1 MHNISHALRRAEL
14 IAADS
19 EGFVC
24 GDARMTF
31 GEFVARTRRLGTVL
45 ADLGVER
52 GGRVAVI
59 SFNSIPHVELYSGVP
74 ASGRVVVPLN
84 FRWADA
90 ELQYALEDSGARVL
104 FIDRDPGALAE
115 LVDTV
120 VRLDTDD
127 YDNRIAAAAETDFDP
142 ALTADDLAGLFYTG
156 GTTGASKGVMLSHRN
171 LVANAYNTQMLIPLE
186 PGDSYQ
192 VIAPLFHAAGSNNV
206 IQCLYQGV
214 RQLLVP
220 AFDPGATLDQ
230 IEAEGVNATLGVPS
244 MLAAQVEAQLAN
256 PRDTSSLTVYAH
268 GGSPVA
274 LEVLR
279 RATGAFPGTE
289 FVHLYGATETSPL
302 MTGLRHE
309 EQLLGGPTETSCGLQ
324 VIGCEI
330 DIRRPDG
337 TSLPQGEAGE
347 VTARGDNIMLG
358 YWNKPDATEAVLRD
372 GWYSTGDVGRLDESG
387 YLYLLDR
394 SKDMIISGGENV
406 YCTEVENAIYTH
418 PGVLEATVFGI
429 PDDQWGE
436 AVHAVVV
443 VRPGH
448 ELTPD
453 EVVAHAR
460 ETIAGYKVP
469 RSVSIQTDELPKS
482 GPGKVLK
489 RELRAPFWEGHDTQI
504 V

>member
-31 GEFVARTRRLGTVL
+31 GEFVARPRRLGTVL

-59 SFNSIPHVELYSGVP
+59 SLNSIPHVELYSGVP

-171 LVANAYNTQMLIPLE
+171 LVAHAYNTQMLIPLE

-192 VIAPLFHAAGSNNV
+192 VIAPLFHAAGSNKYETPDAR
-206 IQCLYQGV
+206 IWV
-214 RQLLVP
+214 RDLPRRSGRTVGGP
-220 AFDPGATLDQ
+220 AGFTNAAGHTHRQTLN
-230 IEAEGVNATLGVPS
+230 IP
-244 MLAAQVEAQLAN
+244 
-256 PRDTSSLTVYAH
+256 TSSMQ
-268 GGSPVA
+268 
-274 LEVLR
+274 
-279 RATGAFPGTE
+279 GAG
-289 FVHLYGATETSPL
+289 
-302 MTGLRHE
+302 MR
-309 EQLLGGPTETSCGLQ
+309 
-324 VIGCEI
+324 
-330 DIRRPDG
+330 
-337 TSLPQGEAGE
+337 
-347 VTARGDNIMLG
+347 
-358 YWNKPDATEAVLRD
+358 
-372 GWYSTGDVGRLDESG
+372 
-387 YLYLLDR
+387 
-394 SKDMIISGGENV
+394 
-406 YCTEVENAIYTH
+406 
-418 PGVLEATVFGI
+418 
-429 PDDQWGE
+429 
-436 AVHAVVV
+436 
-443 VRPGH
+443 
-448 ELTPD
+448 
-453 EVVAHAR
+453 
-460 ETIAGYKVP
+460 
-469 RSVSIQTDELPKS
+469 
-482 GPGKVLK
+482 
-489 RELRAPFWEGHDTQI
+489 WEG
-504 V
+504 